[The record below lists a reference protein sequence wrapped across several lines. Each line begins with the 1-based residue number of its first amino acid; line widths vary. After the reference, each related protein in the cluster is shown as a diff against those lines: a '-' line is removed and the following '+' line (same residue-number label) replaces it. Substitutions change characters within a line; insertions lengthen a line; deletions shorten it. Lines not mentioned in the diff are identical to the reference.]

1 MVREPL
7 PGQVLSGRAAH
18 TIVSFY
24 ISMAAYGRAGADTN
38 QQDGERR
45 EVVAAAGGVV
55 RRGVDQE
62 APS

>member
-7 PGQVLSGRAAH
+7 PGQVLFSVGARA
-18 TIVSFY
+18 TVSVY
-24 ISMAAYGRAGADTN
+24 INIAAYWRPGADTD
-38 QQDGERR
+38 QEDGERR

>member
-1 MVREPL
+1 MVREAL
-7 PGQVLSGRAAH
+7 PGQVLSSRGTHA
-18 TIVSFY
+18 IVSVY
-24 ISMAAYGRAGADTN
+24 SSIVAHWHAGADTN

-55 RRGVDQE
+55 RRGVEQE